1 MDLPRLRTQRLAAVL
16 TQEELA
22 RRAGVAEGTI
32 VSAEH
37 GKKVRISTVRKLAEA
52 LGVAPQALVREPN
65 TEGAR

>member
-1 MDLPRLRTQRLAAVL
+1 MPELRGKRLDAVM

-52 LGVAPQALVREPN
+52 LGVAPQDLLGESKK
-65 TEGAR
+65 EGAR